1 MKLTKKNPV
10 SETFEFEGI
19 KNILIQGGIGTVTLE
34 RSLRGSEFYPLS
46 TNLNGGVAQFEC
58 NGGCAYNG
66 TLEERGS
73 EAKYRFNG
81 DIASGEVEIII
92 SRANR

>member
-19 KNILIQGGIGTVTLE
+19 KNILITGGIGTVTLE
-34 RSLRGSEFYPLS
+34 RSLRGSDFYPLS
-46 TNLNGGVAQFEC
+46 TNLNGGTAQFEC

-81 DIASGEVEIII
+81 DIESGEVEIII